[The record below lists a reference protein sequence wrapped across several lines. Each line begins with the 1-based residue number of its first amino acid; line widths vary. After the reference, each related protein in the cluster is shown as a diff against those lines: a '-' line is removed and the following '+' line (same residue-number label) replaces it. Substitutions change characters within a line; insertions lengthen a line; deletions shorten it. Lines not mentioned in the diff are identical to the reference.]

1 MKLDKLK
8 EKEAQIGMITGFLI
22 VFFILERKGWEHARY
37 VLIGVS
43 ILGVLFLLS
52 NTLGSFIVK
61 WWFKLA
67 EGMGWVM
74 SRIILSTIFFLFL
87 FPLALLSKIFN
98 KNLLGLKKEKGS
110 AFSERN
116 HTYTKEDLENIW

>member
-8 EKEAQIGMITGFLI
+8 EKEAQVGMITGFLI
-22 VFFILERKGWEHARY
+22 VFLILEKRGWEHARY
-37 VLIGVS
+37 ILIGVT

-74 SRIILSTIFFLFL
+74 SRVILSSIFFLFL
-87 FPLALLSKIFN
+87 FPIALLSRISA
-98 KNLLGLKKEKGS
+98 KNPLGLKKEKGS
-110 AFSERN
+110 AFAERN
-116 HTYTKEDLENIW
+116 HTYTKKDLENIW